1 MKLSFNNRG
10 FSLIGILILAVIV
23 IGGCLFFGYN
33 LFNGQKKP
41 ETMTDYSNS
50 QKNTVYG
57 QSMDAAKAVQCQ
69 SNLGQLRSGIG
80 MIMQSEER
88 APASLDELRYP
99 SDMQRCPMTKE
110 AYIYDPNTGQVRCPS
125 HPQF

>member
-1 MKLSFNNRG
+1 
-10 FSLIGILILAVIV
+10 
-23 IGGCLFFGYN
+23 
-33 LFNGQKKP
+33 
-41 ETMTDYSNS
+41 MTDYSNS

-80 MIMQSEER
+80 MIIQSEER
-88 APASLDELRYP
+88 APSSLEELRYP
-99 SDMQRCPMTKE
+99 SDMQKCPMTKE
-110 AYIYDPNTGQVRCPS
+110 AYTYDPNTGQVRCPS